1 MSDQVHYEL
10 FVRRKPGAQW
20 TLDMATE
27 IRTHALATAEEAL
40 EQGRVVAVRVSK
52 ETLDPETREFK
63 SISIFTKGLVDGGK
77 PKKVQEDLDPLCVQP
92 SDLYTAHARDRI
104 GRLLEAWLDR
114 HHATPFELLHRPD
127 LVEKLEASGT
137 DLQHALQKIAIPE
150 AEARGMSVHEL
161 IRTFQGLVERTVANL
176 MKAFKKGTLPDLD
189 REGFA
194 RAAERLSTDPDRA
207 FLLGAGVAAS
217 IAPGK
222 NWSEKVARLLDLA
235 DAAPA
240 EPKAR
245 AAALAAIETPLAEI
259 LGSKAGMADLLGAN
273 DADLGT
279 TLAAMTRL
287 AGGAQVEALI
297 RVEAG
302 VRNCMPELSGTAKRL
317 SGWLTGDD
325 FPVVR
330 SSIAHRV
337 LKELN
342 GVRRLKPADA
352 ESEIEHLRAL
362 AMSLTAAAGRI
373 LPPEDITSAF
383 TTRSKTL
390 LNGEFI
396 EALLGRD
403 RSSREEVQ
411 MLIRLAENV
420 MGAVNKRTAARWLSA
435 NIQALRFER
444 ELRQG
449 PDSAAAKLAA
459 LAVLQKSLVRSGLVV
474 EDYGPL
480 CARLGEVGGMIEADA
495 RLLTM
500 LVRAPAPLH
509 QKLGLMIRLAMG
521 EAGPTGPVA
530 DKARAEVLKLARA
543 PEARE
548 ELASSPET
556 LSALKD
562 LFAVAPVP
570 VLAELTPEPA
580 AGPVERPRAARAG

>member
-10 FVRRKPGAQW
+10 FVRRKIGAQW

-27 IRTHALATAEEAL
+27 IRTHALQTAEEAL
-40 EQGRVVAVRVSK
+40 EQGRAVAVRVSK
-52 ETLDPETREFK
+52 ETLDPDSREYK
-63 SISIFTKGLVDGGK
+63 SISIFTKGQVDGGK

-176 MKAFKKGTLPDLD
+176 MKQFRKGALPDLD
-189 REGFA
+189 KEGFA
-194 RAAERLSTDPDRA
+194 RAAERLVSDPDRA

-222 NWSEKVARLLDLA
+222 NWSEKIARLIDLA

-245 AAALAAIETPLAEI
+245 AAALGAIETPLAEI
-259 LGSKAGMADLLGAN
+259 IGSKAGMADLLGADN
-273 DADLGT
+273 ADLGS

-287 AGGAQVEALI
+287 AGGAQVEGLI

-302 VRNCMPELSGTAKRL
+302 VRQCMPELSGTAKRL
-317 SGWLTGDD
+317 SDWLTGDD
-325 FPVVR
+325 FPAVR
-330 SSIAHRV
+330 MSIAQRV

-352 ESEIEHLRAL
+352 EAEIEFLRAL

-403 RSSREEVQ
+403 RSSREEIL

-420 MGAVNKRTAARWLSA
+420 MGAVNKRMAARWLSA
-435 NIQALRFER
+435 NVLALRFER
-444 ELRQG
+444 ELCQG
-449 PDSAAAKLAA
+449 PDSPAAKLSA
-459 LAVLQKSLVRSGLVV
+459 LAGLQRALVRSGLVV
-474 EDYGPL
+474 EDYEPL

-495 RLLTM
+495 RLVAM
-500 LVRAPAPLH
+500 LVRAPASLP
-509 QKLGLMIRLAMG
+509 QKMALLIKLAMG

-530 DKARAEVLKLARA
+530 DKAKAEVLKMARA

-548 ELASSPET
+548 ELAGSPET
-556 LSALKD
+556 LDLLKGM
-562 LFAVAPVP
+562 VQHK
-570 VLAELTPEPA
+570 A
-580 AGPVERPRAARAG
+580 AA

>member
-27 IRTHALATAEEAL
+27 IRTHALQTAEEAL
-40 EQGRVVAVRVSK
+40 EQGRAIAVRVSK
-52 ETLDPETREFK
+52 ETLDPDSREYK
-63 SISIFTKGLVDGGK
+63 SISIFTKGQVDGGK

-92 SDLYTAHARDRI
+92 ADLYTAHARDRI
-104 GRLLEAWLDR
+104 GRLLEGWLAR
-114 HHATPFELLHRPD
+114 HNATPFELLHRPD
-127 LVEKLEASGT
+127 LVEQLEASGT

-176 MKAFKKGTLPDLD
+176 MKQFKKGALPDLD
-189 REGFA
+189 KEGFA

-222 NWSEKVARLLDLA
+222 NWSEKIARLIDLA
-235 DAAPA
+235 DAAPSD
-240 EPKAR
+240 PRAR

-259 LGSKAGMADLLGAN
+259 IGSKAGMADLLGAG

-287 AGGAQVEALI
+287 AGGAQVEGLI
-297 RVEAG
+297 RIEAG

-317 SGWLTGDD
+317 SDWLAGED
-325 FPVVR
+325 FPAVR
-330 SSIAHRV
+330 MSIAQRV

-352 ESEIEHLRAL
+352 EAEIEYLRAL

-403 RSSREEVQ
+403 RSSREEIL

-420 MGAVNKRTAARWLSA
+420 MGAVNKRMAARWLSA
-435 NIQALRFER
+435 NVLALRFER

-449 PDSAAAKLAA
+449 PDSPAAKLSPWRRCKGPWSARA
-459 LAVLQKSLVRSGLVV
+459 WWSRTTRRS
-474 EDYGPL
+474 
-480 CARLGEVGGMIEADA
+480 
-495 RLLTM
+495 
-500 LVRAPAPLH
+500 APAW
-509 QKLGLMIRLAMG
+509 
-521 EAGPTGPVA
+521 
-530 DKARAEVLKLARA
+530 ARW
-543 PEARE
+543 
-548 ELASSPET
+548 
-556 LSALKD
+556 
-562 LFAVAPVP
+562 
-570 VLAELTPEPA
+570 A
-580 AGPVERPRAARAG
+580 A

>member
-1 MSDQVHYEL
+1 
-10 FVRRKPGAQW
+10 
-20 TLDMATE
+20 
-27 IRTHALATAEEAL
+27 
-40 EQGRVVAVRVSK
+40 
-52 ETLDPETREFK
+52 
-63 SISIFTKGLVDGGK
+63 
-77 PKKVQEDLDPLCVQP
+77 
-92 SDLYTAHARDRI
+92 
-104 GRLLEAWLDR
+104 
-114 HHATPFELLHRPD
+114 
-127 LVEKLEASGT
+127 
-137 DLQHALQKIAIPE
+137 
-150 AEARGMSVHEL
+150 MSVHEL

-176 MKAFKKGTLPDLD
+176 MKAFKKGALPDLD
-189 REGFA
+189 KEGFA

-222 NWSEKVARLLDLA
+222 NWSEKIARLLDLA
-235 DAAPA
+235 DAAPSD
-240 EPKAR
+240 PKAR

-259 LGSKAGMADLLGAN
+259 IGSKAGMADLLGAQDKGG

-287 AGGAQVEALI
+287 SGGAQVEGLI
-297 RVEAG
+297 RIEAG

-317 SGWLTGDD
+317 GEWLAGDD
-325 FPVVR
+325 FPAVR
-330 SSIAHRV
+330 MSIAQRV

-352 ESEIEHLRAL
+352 EAEIEYLRAL

-403 RSSREEVQ
+403 RSSREEIQ

-420 MGAVNKRTAARWLSA
+420 MGAVNKRMAARWLSA
-435 NIQALRFER
+435 NVLALRFER

-449 PDSAAAKLAA
+449 PDSAASKLAA
-459 LAVLQKSLVRSGLVV
+459 LAALQKALVRSGLVV

-480 CARLGEVGGMIEADA
+480 CVRLGEVGGMIEADA
-495 RLLTM
+495 RLVAM
-500 LVRAPAPLH
+500 LVRAPAPLP
-509 QKLGLMIRLAMG
+509 QKLAVLIKLAMG

-530 DKARAEVLKLARA
+530 DRAKAEAMKLARA
-543 PEARE
+543 PEA
-548 ELASSPET
+548 LD
-556 LSALKD
+556 LLKGM
-562 LFAVAPVP
+562 VQQK
-570 VLAELTPEPA
+570 A
-580 AGPVERPRAARAG
+580 AA

>member
-40 EQGRVVAVRVSK
+40 EQGRAVAVRVSK
-52 ETLDPETREFK
+52 ETLDPESREYK
-63 SISIFTKGLVDGGK
+63 SISIFTKGQVDGGK
-77 PKKVQEDLDPLCVQP
+77 PKKAKEDLDPLCVQP

-104 GRLLEAWLDR
+104 GRLLEAWLAR
-114 HHATPFELLHRPD
+114 HNATPFELLHRPD

-189 REGFA
+189 KEGFA
-194 RAAERLSTDPDRA
+194 RAAERLAADPDRA

-222 NWSEKVARLLDLA
+222 NWSEKIARLLDLA
-235 DAAPA
+235 DSAPTD
-240 EPKAR
+240 PKAR

-259 LGSKAGMADLLGAN
+259 IGSKAGMADLLGAN
-273 DADLGT
+273 DVDLGS

-317 SGWLTGDD
+317 SQWLTGDD
-325 FPVVR
+325 FPAVR

-420 MGAVNKRTAARWLSA
+420 MGAVNKRMAARWLSA

-449 PDSAAAKLAA
+449 PDSAASKLAS
-459 LAVLQKSLVRSGLVV
+459 LAALQKSLIRSGLVI
-474 EDYGPL
+474 EDYEPL
-480 CARLGEVGGMIEADA
+480 CAKLGDLGGLVEADA

-500 LVRAPAPLH
+500 LVRAPAPLP
-509 QKLGLMIRLAMG
+509 QKLSLLIRLAMG

-530 DKARAEVLKLARA
+530 DKARIEAMKLARA
-543 PEARE
+543 PEVRE
-548 ELASSPET
+548 ELAGSPET
-556 LSALKD
+556 MDLLKG
-562 LFAVAPVP
+562 LVQQK
-570 VLAELTPEPA
+570 A
-580 AGPVERPRAARAG
+580 AA

>member
-27 IRTHALATAEEAL
+27 IRAHALQTAEEAL
-40 EQGRVVAVRVSK
+40 EQGRAIAVRVSK
-52 ETLDPETREFK
+52 ETLDPESREYK
-63 SISIFTKGLVDGGK
+63 SISIFTKGQVDGGK

-92 SDLYTAHARDRI
+92 ADLYTAHARDRI

-114 HHATPFELLHRPD
+114 HNATPFELLHRPD
-127 LVEKLEASGT
+127 LVEQLEASGT

-176 MKAFKKGTLPDLD
+176 MKQFKKGALPDLD

-194 RAAERLSTDPDRA
+194 RAAERLAADPDRA

-222 NWSEKVARLLDLA
+222 NWSEKIARLIDLA
-235 DAAPA
+235 DAAPSD
-240 EPKAR
+240 PKAR

-259 LGSKAGMADLLGAN
+259 IGSKAGMADLLGAG

-287 AGGAQVEALI
+287 AGGAQVEGLI
-297 RVEAG
+297 RMEAG
-302 VRNCMPELSGTAKRL
+302 VRTCMPELSGTAKRL
-317 SGWLTGDD
+317 SDWLAGED
-325 FPVVR
+325 FPAVR
-330 SSIAHRV
+330 MSIAQRV

-352 ESEIEHLRAL
+352 EAEIEYLRAL

-403 RSSREEVQ
+403 RSSREEIL

-420 MGAVNKRTAARWLSA
+420 MGAVNKRMAARWLSA
-435 NIQALRFER
+435 NVLALRFER

-449 PDSAAAKLAA
+449 PDSPASKLAA
-459 LAVLQKSLVRSGLVV
+459 LAALQRALVRSGLVV
-474 EDYGPL
+474 EDYEPL

-495 RLLTM
+495 RLVAM
-500 LVRAPAPLH
+500 LVRAPAPLP
-509 QKLGLMIRLAMG
+509 QKMALLIKLAMG

-530 DKARAEVLKLARA
+530 DRAKAEAIKLART

-548 ELASSPET
+548 ELAGSPET
-556 LSALKD
+556 MDLLKGM
-562 LFAVAPVP
+562 VQQK
-570 VLAELTPEPA
+570 A
-580 AGPVERPRAARAG
+580 AA

>member
-27 IRTHALATAEEAL
+27 IRTHALQVAEEAL
-40 EQGRVVAVRVSK
+40 EQGRAIAVRVSK
-52 ETLDPETREFK
+52 ETLDNESREYK
-63 SISIFTKGLVDGGK
+63 SISIFTKGQVDGGK

-114 HHATPFELLHRPD
+114 HNATPFELLHRPD

-176 MKAFKKGTLPDLD
+176 MKQFKKGALPDLD
-189 REGFA
+189 TEGFA
-194 RAAERLSTDPDRA
+194 KAAERLAADPDRA

-222 NWSEKVARLLDLA
+222 NWSEKIARLLDLA
-235 DAAPA
+235 DAAPT

-259 LGSKAGMADLLGAN
+259 IGSKAGMADLLGSN

-279 TLAAMTRL
+279 TLAAMTRM
-287 AGGAQVEALI
+287 AGGAQVEGLI
-297 RVEAG
+297 RLEAG
-302 VRNCMPELSGTAKRL
+302 VRNCMPQLSGTAKRL
-317 SGWLTGDD
+317 SEWLSGDD

-342 GVRRLKPADA
+342 GVRRLKPTDA

-403 RSSREEVQ
+403 RSSREEIQ

-420 MGAVNKRTAARWLSA
+420 MGAVNKRMAARWLSA
-435 NIQALRFER
+435 NVLALRFER

-449 PDSAAAKLAA
+449 PDSAAAKLSA
-459 LAVLQKSLVRSGLVV
+459 LAGLQRSLVRSGLVV

-480 CARLGEVGGMIEADA
+480 CARLGEVGGMIETDA
-495 RLLTM
+495 RLIAM
-500 LVRAPAPLH
+500 LVRAPAPLP
-509 QKLGLMIRLAMG
+509 QKMALLIKLAMG

-530 DKARAEVLKLARA
+530 DKAKAEVLKLARA
-543 PEARE
+543 PETRE
-548 ELASSPET
+548 ELAGSPET
-556 LSALKD
+556 MDLLKGM
-562 LFAVAPVP
+562 VQQK
-570 VLAELTPEPA
+570 A
-580 AGPVERPRAARAG
+580 AA

>member
-1 MSDQVHYEL
+1 
-10 FVRRKPGAQW
+10 
-20 TLDMATE
+20 
-27 IRTHALATAEEAL
+27 
-40 EQGRVVAVRVSK
+40 
-52 ETLDPETREFK
+52 
-63 SISIFTKGLVDGGK
+63 
-77 PKKVQEDLDPLCVQP
+77 
-92 SDLYTAHARDRI
+92 
-104 GRLLEAWLDR
+104 
-114 HHATPFELLHRPD
+114 
-127 LVEKLEASGT
+127 
-137 DLQHALQKIAIPE
+137 
-150 AEARGMSVHEL
+150 MSVHEL

-176 MKAFKKGTLPDLD
+176 MKQFKKGALPDLD

-222 NWSEKVARLLDLA
+222 NWSEKIARLIDLA
-235 DAAPA
+235 DAAPSD
-240 EPKAR
+240 PKAR

-259 LGSKAGMADLLGAN
+259 IGSKAGMADLLGAG

-287 AGGAQVEALI
+287 AGGAQVEGLI
-297 RVEAG
+297 RIEAG

-317 SGWLTGDD
+317 SDWLAGED
-325 FPVVR
+325 FPAVR
-330 SSIAHRV
+330 MSIAQRV

-352 ESEIEHLRAL
+352 EAEIEYLRAL

-403 RSSREEVQ
+403 RSSREEIL

-420 MGAVNKRTAARWLSA
+420 MGAVNKRMAARWLSA
-435 NIQALRFER
+435 NVLALRFER

-449 PDSAAAKLAA
+449 PDSAASKLAA
-459 LAVLQKSLVRSGLVV
+459 LAALQRALVRSGLVV
-474 EDYGPL
+474 EDYEPL
-480 CARLGEVGGMIEADA
+480 CARLGEVGGMIETDA
-495 RLLTM
+495 RLVTM
-500 LVRAPAPLH
+500 LVRAPAPLP
-509 QKLGLMIRLAMG
+509 QKMALLIKLAMG

-530 DKARAEVLKLARA
+530 DKAKAEVLKLARA

-548 ELASSPET
+548 ELAGSPET
-556 LSALKD
+556 MDLLKGM
-562 LFAVAPVP
+562 VQQK
-570 VLAELTPEPA
+570 A
-580 AGPVERPRAARAG
+580 AA

>member
-27 IRTHALATAEEAL
+27 IRAHALQTAEEAL
-40 EQGRVVAVRVSK
+40 EQGRAIAVRVSK
-52 ETLDPETREFK
+52 ETLDPESREYK
-63 SISIFTKGLVDGGK
+63 SISIFTKGQVDGGK

-92 SDLYTAHARDRI
+92 ADLYTAHARDRI

-114 HHATPFELLHRPD
+114 HNATPFELLHRPD

-176 MKAFKKGTLPDLD
+176 MKQFKKGALPDLD

-194 RAAERLSTDPDRA
+194 RAAERLAADPDRA

-222 NWSEKVARLLDLA
+222 NWSEKIARLIDLA
-235 DAAPA
+235 DAAPSD
-240 EPKAR
+240 PKAR

-259 LGSKAGMADLLGAN
+259 IGSKAGMADLLGAG

-287 AGGAQVEALI
+287 AGGAQVEGLI
-297 RVEAG
+297 RMEAG
-302 VRNCMPELSGTAKRL
+302 VRTCMPELSGTAKRL
-317 SGWLTGDD
+317 SDWLAGED
-325 FPVVR
+325 FPAVR
-330 SSIAHRV
+330 MSIAQRV

-352 ESEIEHLRAL
+352 EAEIEYLRAL

-403 RSSREEVQ
+403 RSSREEIL

-420 MGAVNKRTAARWLSA
+420 MGAVNKRMAARWLSA
-435 NIQALRFER
+435 NVLALRFER

-449 PDSAAAKLAA
+449 PDSPASKLAA
-459 LAVLQKSLVRSGLVV
+459 LAALQRALVRSGLVV
-474 EDYGPL
+474 EDYEPL

-495 RLLTM
+495 RLVAM
-500 LVRAPAPLH
+500 LVRAPAPLP
-509 QKLGLMIRLAMG
+509 QKMALLIKLAMG

-530 DKARAEVLKLARA
+530 DRAKAEAIKLART

-548 ELASSPET
+548 ELAGSPET
-556 LSALKD
+556 LDLLKGM
-562 LFAVAPVP
+562 VQQK
-570 VLAELTPEPA
+570 A
-580 AGPVERPRAARAG
+580 AA

>member
-10 FVRRKPGAQW
+10 FVRRKPGSQW

-27 IRTHALATAEEAL
+27 IRTHALQTAEDVL
-40 EQGRVVAVRVSK
+40 EEGRAVAVRVSK
-52 ETLDPETREFK
+52 ETLDKATGEYK
-63 SISIFTKGLVDGGK
+63 SISIFTKGQVDGGK
-77 PKKVQEDLDPLCVQP
+77 PKKQQEDLEPLCVQP

-104 GRLLEAWLDR
+104 GRILEGWLER
-114 HHATPFELLHRPD
+114 HNATPFELLHRPD
-127 LVEKLEASGT
+127 LVESLEASGT

-150 AEARGMSVHEL
+150 AEARGMSVHEM

-176 MKAFKKGTLPDLD
+176 MKQFKKGALPDLD
-189 REGFA
+189 KEGFA
-194 RAAERLSTDPDRA
+194 RAAERLAIDPDRA

-222 NWSEKVARLLDLA
+222 NWSEKLARLLDLA
-235 DAAPA
+235 DAAPSD
-240 EPKAR
+240 PKAR

-259 LGSKAGMADLLGAN
+259 IGSKAGMADLLGGAET
-273 DADLGT
+273 DLGT

-297 RVEAG
+297 RIESG
-302 VRNCMPELSGTAKRL
+302 VRNCMPELSGTARRLCEWL
-317 SGWLTGDD
+317 SGEE
-325 FPVVR
+325 FPAVR
-330 SSIAHRV
+330 MSIAQRV

-352 ESEIEHLRAL
+352 EQEIEYLRAL

-383 TTRSKTL
+383 TSRSKTL

-396 EALLGRD
+396 ESLLGRD

-420 MGAVNKRTAARWLSA
+420 MGAVNKRMAARWLSA
-435 NIQALRFER
+435 NVLALRFER

-449 PDSAAAKLAA
+449 PDSAAAKLAGLAALQKA
-459 LAVLQKSLVRSGLVV
+459 LARSGLVV

-480 CARLGEVGGMIEADA
+480 CERLGEVGGMIEADA
-495 RLLTM
+495 RLVAM
-500 LVRAPAPLH
+500 LVRAPAALP
-509 QKLGLMIRLAMG
+509 QKMSVLIKLAMG
-521 EAGPTGPVA
+521 EAGPTGPCA
-530 DKARAEVLKLARA
+530 DRAKAEVLKLARA
-543 PEARE
+543 PETRE
-548 ELASSPET
+548 ELAASPET
-556 LSALKD
+556 MDLLKG
-562 LFAVAPVP
+562 LVQQK
-570 VLAELTPEPA
+570 A
-580 AGPVERPRAARAG
+580 AA

>member
-27 IRTHALATAEEAL
+27 VRTHALATAEEAL
-40 EQGRVVAVRVSK
+40 EQGGAVAVRVSK
-52 ETLDPETREFK
+52 ETLDNETREYK
-63 SISIFTKGLVDGGK
+63 SISIFTKGQVDGGK

-104 GRLLEAWLDR
+104 GRLLEGWLAR
-114 HHATPFELLHRPD
+114 HNATPFELLHRPD

-176 MKAFKKGTLPDLD
+176 MKQFKKGALPNLD
-189 REGFA
+189 TEGFA
-194 RAAERLSTDPDRA
+194 RAAERLSNDPDRA

-222 NWSEKVARLLDLA
+222 NWSEKIARLIDLA
-235 DAAPA
+235 DAAPT

-259 LGSKAGMADLLGAN
+259 IGSKAGMADLLGAAN
-273 DADLGT
+273 TGGEADLGT

-287 AGGAQVEALI
+287 TGGAQVEGLI
-297 RVEAG
+297 RLEAG

-317 SGWLTGDD
+317 GDWLSGDE
-325 FPVVR
+325 FPAVR
-330 SSIAHRV
+330 MSIAQRV

-342 GVRRLKPADA
+342 GVRRLKPSDA
-352 ESEIEHLRAL
+352 EAEIEYLRAL

-403 RSSREEVQ
+403 RSSREEIQ

-420 MGAVNKRTAARWLSA
+420 MGAVNKRMAARWLSA
-435 NIQALRFER
+435 NVLALRFER

-449 PDSAAAKLAA
+449 PDSPAAKLSA
-459 LAVLQKSLVRSGLVV
+459 LAGLQRSLVRSGLVI
-474 EDYGPL
+474 EDYEPL

-495 RLLTM
+495 RLIAM
-500 LVRAPAPLH
+500 LVRAPASLP
-509 QKLGLMIRLAMG
+509 QKMAVLIKLAMG

-530 DKARAEVLKLARA
+530 DKAKLEVMKLARA

-556 LSALKD
+556 MDLLKGM
-562 LFAVAPVP
+562 VQQK
-570 VLAELTPEPA
+570 A
-580 AGPVERPRAARAG
+580 AA

>member
-27 IRTHALATAEEAL
+27 IRAYALQTAEEAL
-40 EQGRVVAVRVSK
+40 EQGRAIAVRVSK
-52 ETLDPETREFK
+52 ETLDPESREYK
-63 SISIFTKGLVDGGK
+63 SISIFTKGQVDGGK

-92 SDLYTAHARDRI
+92 ADLYTAHARDRI

-114 HHATPFELLHRPD
+114 HNATPFELLHRPD

-176 MKAFKKGTLPDLD
+176 MKQFKRGALPDLD

-194 RAAERLSTDPDRA
+194 RAAERLAADPDRA

-222 NWSEKVARLLDLA
+222 NWSEKIARLIDLA
-235 DAAPA
+235 DAAPSD
-240 EPKAR
+240 PKAR

-259 LGSKAGMADLLGAN
+259 IGSKAGMADLLGAG

-287 AGGAQVEALI
+287 AGGAQVEGLI
-297 RVEAG
+297 RMEAG
-302 VRNCMPELSGTAKRL
+302 VRTCMPELSGTAKRL
-317 SGWLTGDD
+317 SDWLAGED
-325 FPVVR
+325 FPAVR
-330 SSIAHRV
+330 MSIAQRV

-352 ESEIEHLRAL
+352 EAEIEYLRAL

-403 RSSREEVQ
+403 RSSREEIL

-420 MGAVNKRTAARWLSA
+420 MGAVNKRMAARWLSA
-435 NIQALRFER
+435 NVLALRFER

-449 PDSAAAKLAA
+449 PDSPASKLAA
-459 LAVLQKSLVRSGLVV
+459 LAALQRALVRSGLVV
-474 EDYGPL
+474 EDYEPL

-495 RLLTM
+495 RLVAM
-500 LVRAPAPLH
+500 LVRAPAPLP
-509 QKLGLMIRLAMG
+509 QKMALLIKLAMG

-530 DKARAEVLKLARA
+530 DRAKAEAIRLART

-548 ELASSPET
+548 ELAGSPET
-556 LSALKD
+556 MDLLKGM
-562 LFAVAPVP
+562 VQQK
-570 VLAELTPEPA
+570 A
-580 AGPVERPRAARAG
+580 AA